1 MKDTFNKI
9 SLGKKKLN
17 FFKHKEETKSTK
29 ENSILTC
36 HRVTKSYGAL
46 NAVNKLSFEIPEGI
60 VYGIG
65 GPNGA
70 GKTTLFDLISG
81 VQKVNNGEI
90 IFNRQN
96 ITNQNSY
103 KICHAGIARTF
114 QLNAAFE
121 TMTVRENVLIGVQH
135 GLQNNEIPNLYFSNQ
150 DISNADYALSFVG
163 LENIK
168 DKIVSSLTHLE
179 LKLLMIASAIS
190 TNPKLLLLDE
200 PVGGLIPN
208 EIEKVEKVVSKLTQ
222 EKKITII
229 LIEHVMRFLVGLSD
243 EVMIMNHGEKLY
255 EGLPEKMAEDKT
267 VVDVYLGE
275 GTSANF
281 EKIQAS
287 KKLKKEIPLAD
298 TNIENEILDEWA
310 TSVEKVSRILVS
322 QKKSGKIYPIDFMN
336 LAKTLDQKKDKTKST
351 KISRAADG
359 LIKAHKESANLNQ
372 HFELLERMI
381 EEASMLRKKIP
392 ELKIKNI
399 NNEKDRSNFIEKA
412 ALDLIHASDE
422 NRMNERDIEKLK
434 KAISWDQ
441 KKEKEKQVK

>member
-1 MKDTFNKI
+1 MIEKSNKKFF
-9 SLGKKKLN
+9 GKKKLN
-17 FFKHKEETKSTK
+17 FFKPKEETKSTR

-36 HRVTKSYGAL
+36 HRVSKSFGAL

-90 IFNRQN
+90 IFNKQN
-96 ITNQNSY
+96 ITNQNPY
-103 KICHAGIARTF
+103 KICHSGIARTF

-121 TMTVRENVLIGVQH
+121 TMSVRENVLIGVQH

-150 DISNADYALSFVG
+150 DISNADQSLSLVG
-163 LENIK
+163 LSNVK
-168 DKIVSSLTHLE
+168 DKIVSTLTHLE

-208 EIEKVEKVVSKLTQ
+208 EIERVEKVVTKLTK
-222 EKKITII
+222 EKKMTII

-287 KKLKKEIPLAD
+287 KKLKKETSLAD
-298 TNIENEILDEWA
+298 INIENEVIDEWSK
-310 TSVEKVSRILVS
+310 SVEKISRNLIA

-336 LAKTLDQKKDKTKST
+336 LENILSQKKDKKKSS
-351 KISRAADG
+351 KVSRAAEG
-359 LIKAHKESANLNQ
+359 LIKAHKESSILTQ

-381 EEASMLRKKIP
+381 EEATEIRKKIP
-392 ELKIKNI
+392 NLKKFITYDN
-399 NNEKDRSNFIEKA
+399 KDRSNLIEKA
-412 ALDLIHASDE
+412 ALELIQSSDE
-422 NRMNERDIEKLK
+422 SGLNKKNIEKLK
-434 KAISWDQ
+434 QAISWGGDEI
-441 KKEKEKQVK
+441 KGKNN

>member
-1 MKDTFNKI
+1 MKDTSFKTINV
-9 SLGKKKLN
+9 KKKLN
-17 FFKHKEETKSTK
+17 FFKSKEETKSTK
-29 ENSILTC
+29 ENSILSC
-36 HRVTKSYGAL
+36 HRVTKSFGAL

-90 IFNRQN
+90 IFNKQN
-96 ITNQNSY
+96 ITNEKSY

-121 TMTVRENVLIGVQH
+121 TMTVRENVLIGIQH
-135 GLQNNEIPNLYFSNQ
+135 GIQNNEMPSLYFSNQ
-150 DISNADYALSFVG
+150 DISNADHALAFVG

-168 DKIVSSLTHLE
+168 DKVVSSLTHLE

-208 EIEKVEKVVSKLTQ
+208 EIEKVEKLVSKLTQ
-222 EKKITII
+222 EKKMTII

-287 KKLKKEIPLAD
+287 KKLNKEIPLANI
-298 TNIENEILDEWA
+298 NIENEVMDEWSK
-310 TSVEKVSRILVS
+310 SVEKISRNLLD
-322 QKKSGKIYPIDFMN
+322 QKKSRKIYPIDFMN
-336 LAKTLDQKKDKTKST
+336 LEKILNQKTDKKKST
-351 KISRAADG
+351 KISRAAEG
-359 LIKAHKESANLNQ
+359 LIKAHSESSNLNQ
-372 HFELLERMI
+372 HFELLERMH
-381 EEASMLRKKIP
+381 EEAIELRKKIP
-392 ELKIKNI
+392 LLKTITS
-399 NNEKDRSNFIEKA
+399 NNNKDRSNFIEKA
-412 ALDLIHASDE
+412 ALELIHANNE
-422 NRMNERDIEKLK
+422 NGVSQIDIEKLK
-434 KAISWDQ
+434 KAISWKLKD
-441 KKEKEKQVK
+441 EELTS